1 MDCCLYCCF
10 YTINSTTHKCN
21 QHKTSVLSITNF
33 CDYRCCISWKYHS
46 NGDAAATIFNPFN
59 TDINEVRGQET
70 GYPTW
75 NPLDQGSGV
84 TLSQNNFKA
93 SINGSTNSG
102 VRGTMVLPKSG
113 KYFFAIEMNVI
124 DNAADAFAGLM
135 YMQQAD
141 TVRDV
146 SAGGARLIVR
156 GTGSILND
164 STGITGLS
172 FVGDGF
178 DELGVAVD
186 CDANTVQFYVN
197 GAPSASAQTPS
208 VSITEVSHIVH
219 VLQVHQYLPLMQDK
233 NPLSSHLLM
242 VSNH

>member
-1 MDCCLYCCF
+1 MMSADTAAFTPSTAPLTNVTNTKLLCCQSPTSAILLLYLLEV
-10 YTINSTTHKCN
+10 STA
-21 QHKTSVLSITNF
+21 
-33 CDYRCCISWKYHS
+33 
-46 NGDAAATIFNPFN
+46 GDAAATIFNPFN

-197 GAPSASAQTPS
+197 GAPSASAQTL
-208 VSITEVSHIVH
+208 VF
-219 VLQVHQYLPLMQDK
+219 Q
-233 NPLSSHLLM
+233 
-242 VSNH
+242 

>member
-1 MDCCLYCCF
+1 M
-10 YTINSTTHKCN
+10 I
-21 QHKTSVLSITNF
+21 
-33 CDYRCCISWKYHS
+33 
-46 NGDAAATIFNPFN
+46 
-59 TDINEVRGQET
+59 
-70 GYPTW
+70 
-75 NPLDQGSGV
+75 
-84 TLSQNNFKA
+84 
-93 SINGSTNSG
+93 
-102 VRGTMVLPKSG
+102 LPKSG

-124 DNAADAFAGLM
+124 DNAADAFAGLV
-135 YMQQAD
+135 YMRQAV

-164 STGITGLS
+164 STGITGLY

-208 VSITEVSHIVH
+208 VSITEDWAYIVH
-219 VLQVHQYLPLMQDK
+219 VLQAHQYLPLMQDK